1 MAKQSKPLDGKQ
13 AEDATD
19 TIKPAGAKQAGAK
32 QAEAKQ
38 ADAKKSDGKRADGAP
53 ATTEDLRARN
63 LVRPAVLLLLK
74 ERESHGYELVSR
86 LAELGF
92 DVPDFGGLYRSLRT
106 MEDEGVVSSHWG
118 TPARGPARRVYAI
131 TPEGERQLRE
141 SAPALVQQR
150 RAIGGLLDRYRG
162 LVHQER
168 RSKRQRRR
176 VLVVEDDD
184 DMRHTLWVL
193 LEQRGWTVD
202 EAPDGDAALAKWSNT
217 KDGIV
222 LLDQRMPGMSGL
234 DVATRMRADGFKGPI
249 VLYSAY
255 LQPELEARAATL
267 DVRTLGKADFAE
279 LFEVLA
285 EFEGDGPQK
294 EPTR

>member
-1 MAKQSKPLDGKQ
+1 MAKQSKPTEGGSGV
-13 AEDATD
+13 A
-19 TIKPAGAKQAGAK
+19 
-32 QAEAKQ
+32 
-38 ADAKKSDGKRADGAP
+38 
-53 ATTEDLRARN
+53 EDLRARN
-63 LVRPAVLLLLK
+63 LVRPAILLLLK

-86 LAELGF
+86 LGELGF

-193 LEQRGWTVD
+193 LEQRGWVVD
-202 EAPDGDAALAKWSNT
+202 EAPDGETALARWSNS

-222 LLDQRMPGMSGL
+222 LLDQRMPGMSGIE
-234 DVATRMRADGFKGPI
+234 VARRMRDDGFKGPI
-249 VLYSAY
+249 LLYSAY
-255 LQPELEARAATL
+255 LSPELETTAAQL
-267 DVRTLGKADFAE
+267 DVRTLGKADFGE
-279 LFEVLA
+279 LFEALA
-285 EFEGDGPQK
+285 EFEDDGPNRPAK
-294 EPTR
+294 GSL